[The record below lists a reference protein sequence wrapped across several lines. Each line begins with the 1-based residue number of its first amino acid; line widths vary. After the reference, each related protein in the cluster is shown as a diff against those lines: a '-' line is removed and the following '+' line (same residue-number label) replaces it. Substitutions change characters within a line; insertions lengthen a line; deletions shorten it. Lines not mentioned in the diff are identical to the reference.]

1 MILRAHFIELQHRLF
16 FSIATWLTTFVV
28 SYAYRETITFFL
40 LQHNLS
46 NICEKNHYFI
56 TNKLAEIFSV
66 HVNVSIFVAN
76 QISWLLLFYTMLSF
90 LSPGLYK
97 HEITKVTSILKTIVL
112 TWLIL
117 TTVFYVVLVPFAWKF
132 FLNLNTNDV
141 SIFFEAR
148 LMDYLESFLQIYF
161 FVNLVGIALI
171 SLLYHVDGEVTKIK
185 KLRKFFFFF
194 SFSLAA
200 VFTPPDILS
209 QIFVASIFMVVIET
223 YVVVSVFKT
232 SRVVQHNK

>member
-1 MILRAHFIELQHRLF
+1 MLRAHFTELQHRF
-16 FSIATWLTTFVV
+16 FLSIATWLTTFVV

-46 NICEKNHYFI
+46 DICKKNNYFI
-56 TNKLAEIFSV
+56 TNKLAEIFTV

-76 QISWLLLFYTMLSF
+76 QISWFLLVYTMLSF
-90 LSPGLYK
+90 FSPGLYK
-97 HEITKVTSILKTIVL
+97 HEITKATIILKTIIL
-112 TWLIL
+112 TWLML
-117 TTVFYVVLVPFAWKF
+117 TTVFYVILVPFAWKF
-132 FLNLNTNDV
+132 FLNLNTNDA

-171 SLLYHVDGEVTKIK
+171 FLLFHVDGEVTKIK

-200 VFTPPDILS
+200 VLTPPDILS
-209 QIFVASIFMVVIET
+209 QIFVASIFLVATEA

-232 SRVVQHNK
+232 SRVAKHNK